1 VLSYYQGGVIRK
13 RTVLAAT
20 IGIAAIAAAGVQGL
34 SRRFAVVEDSMR
46 PALEPGDWLVT
57 QRRRGAP
64 ERGDIVVYSRT
75 DEPGR
80 FFIKRI
86 VGLPGE
92 RVSISD
98 GQVHIDGLTLAEPWA
113 NGPTFPDG
121 DGETPHDAVWVLGDN
136 RALSSGDSRSIGAV
150 ALDDIE
156 WKAVAIY
163 WPSSR
168 IGLV

>member
-1 VLSYYQGGVIRK
+1 M
-13 RTVLAAT
+13 LAA
-20 IGIAAIAAAGVQGL
+20 GLGAAAVAAAAARGL
-34 SRRFAVVEDSMR
+34 ARRFSVAEDSMR
-46 PALEPGDWLVT
+46 PALKPGDWLIA
-57 QRRRGAP
+57 QRHRGTP
-64 ERGDIVVYSRT
+64 ERGDVVVFPRT
-75 DEPGR
+75 DEPDR

-92 RVSISD
+92 RISISD

-113 NGPTFPDG
+113 NGPSFPDG
-121 DGETPHDAVWVLGDN
+121 DDEIPEDSVWVLGDN

-150 ALDDIE
+150 PLDDIE

-168 IGLV
+168 MGLV